1 MLCSIISSRGPTNP
15 VSPTRYKE
23 LPNEMTESVKDNGC
37 TQTSHQDKTRLCGSQ
52 CKHAD
57 DSTYVVTNDR
67 RQPNQTSLRRTLDEI
82 GLHLNYNWLFIN
94 MSKSQLT
101 EIIIGQKR
109 GKITGH
115 PPTLEVQ
122 KEPGLMKTFVSTRKF
137 PNRSDWDQTDVAG

>member
-1 MLCSIISSRGPTNP
+1 MAVHKHHIRIRPDFVGLKVNMQMTLLMLF
-15 VSPTRYKE
+15 
-23 LPNEMTESVKDNGC
+23 
-37 TQTSHQDKTRLCGSQ
+37 
-52 CKHAD
+52 
-57 DSTYVVTNDR
+57 TNDR

-115 PPTLEVQ
+115 PPTLKVQ
-122 KEPGLMKTFVSTRKF
+122 KEPGIMKTFVSTRKF